1 MISKYLMSFADNGL
15 SLKMFLNE
23 EIGRLREGVESS
35 LGVDEVREDEE
46 MRTKVQTTLSILESF
61 KDNYLNEDLLKKV
74 LKIQTY
80 VNEIE
85 K

>member
-1 MISKYLMSFADNGL
+1 MSFADNGL

-61 KDNYLNEDLLKKV
+61 KDNCLNEDLLKRV